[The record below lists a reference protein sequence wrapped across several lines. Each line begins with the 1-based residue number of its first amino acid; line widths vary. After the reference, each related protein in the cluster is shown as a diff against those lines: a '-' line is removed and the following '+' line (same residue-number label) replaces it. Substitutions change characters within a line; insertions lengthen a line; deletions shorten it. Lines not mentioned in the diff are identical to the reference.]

1 MRLSQSVWSLHLL
14 ASIHARQTPS
24 RILGQGIEAWNRW
37 RAEAPEVRPC
47 LNGADLRGIDFGIP
61 ICISRPSSTGKFLR
75 NMYRRRNYTPA
86 NCAAVDVA
94 TTAAEQ

>member
-61 ICISRPSSTGKFLR
+61 ILHLATILDGQVPPQHVPAEELHAGQLR
-75 NMYRRRNYTPA
+75 GG
-86 NCAAVDVA
+86 
-94 TTAAEQ
+94 